1 MRLSK
6 PLCVLWNGVML
17 AASAN
22 VIALLIQNVAIA
34 HPKEAE
40 CRFARRLRTTGIG
53 MVVASLIPFAIGMT
67 VAATHWRIWFG
78 RWISPPERSLRRK
91 PAGGRQPG
99 AFRRWLWVDFTL

>member
-1 MRLSK
+1 M
-6 PLCVLWNGVML
+6 ML

-78 RWISPPERSLRRK
+78 RWISPPERSLHRK
-91 PAGGRQPG
+91 PAGGRQRG

>member
-1 MRLSK
+1 
-6 PLCVLWNGVML
+6 ML

-67 VAATHWRIWFG
+67 VGRIGEFGSVVGYRRLSGVCTANPRAAGNVAHSDDGFG
-78 RWISPPERSLRRK
+78 SISPSSHAIGE
-91 PAGGRQPG
+91 
-99 AFRRWLWVDFTL
+99 